1 MNCLEESLGSRH
13 YVIDRDV
20 LDLDVRSEEDP
31 SAFRVDGS
39 AHLEVRYG
47 NARQTLDLRSM
58 RLLHTGPVR

>member
-1 MNCLEESLGSRH
+1 M
-13 YVIDRDV
+13 IDRDV

-31 SAFRVDGS
+31 SALRVDGS

-58 RLLHTGPVR
+58 RLLHTGLVR